1 MTTLILTVI
10 SFICV
15 IYGALIFKRYH
26 TPFSAKVTVKEEC
39 IDDWCR
45 TEAIT
50 RMLLGI
56 DVAFLAMYTIGGPY
70 AKLALLAFAAMMLY
84 ISVIRY
90 KNNQKYFK
98 NR

>member
-10 SFICV
+10 SVICV

-26 TPFSAKVTVKEEC
+26 TPFTAKVTVKEEC

-45 TEAIT
+45 TEGIT

-56 DVAFLAMYTIGGPY
+56 DIAFLAMYTSGGAF
-70 AKLALLAFAAMMLY
+70 AKLALLAFAALMLY
-84 ISVIRY
+84 ISLIRY
-90 KNNQKYFK
+90 KNNEKYFK
-98 NR
+98 K